1 MGASIYVHFP
11 YCLEKCPYCDFV
23 SYKVERDSIDHK
35 GYTDAIVHELGAR
48 AQTSRERYTIQ
59 SIFFGGGTPSLWEPN
74 ELGRVIAR
82 AKELFATSSDLE
94 ITVECNPTSLNEA
107 RARSLFDA
115 GVNRLS
121 IGTQSL
127 DNNELT
133 YLGRMHN
140 AEEAR
145 QAIGEAMRTPIKR
158 ISTDMIF
165 GLPEQHAQKAASQ
178 ANALADLGLTHL
190 SCYQLTIEPGTRFG
204 ELARRGRLPMADDGR
219 VADAFLAIDEALT
232 SRGFSHY
239 EISNYAMP
247 GEEARHNL
255 GYWRG
260 EDYVAVGCGAY
271 GSVDSSAGK
280 IRYRN
285 EVDPRAYIAGAE
297 ATDPERGVGDGG
309 TVELLDAETR
319 MKERIMLGLRLAS
332 GFNLRE
338 AAAEL
343 GADPW
348 PRDRAR
354 AAEMLVSRGRLQIV
368 DNVLSIP
375 KAGWLYT
382 DDTAARLF

>member
-1 MGASIYVHFP
+1 
-11 YCLEKCPYCDFV
+11 
-23 SYKVERDSIDHK
+23 
-35 GYTDAIVHELGAR
+35 
-48 AQTSRERYTIQ
+48 
-59 SIFFGGGTPSLWEPN
+59 
-74 ELGRVIAR
+74 
-82 AKELFATSSDLE
+82 
-94 ITVECNPTSLNEA
+94 
-107 RARSLFDA
+107 
-115 GVNRLS
+115 
-121 IGTQSL
+121 
-127 DNNELT
+127 
-133 YLGRMHN
+133 
-140 AEEAR
+140 
-145 QAIGEAMRTPIKR
+145 
-158 ISTDMIF
+158 
-165 GLPEQHAQKAASQ
+165 
-178 ANALADLGLTHL
+178 
-190 SCYQLTIEPGTRFG
+190 
-204 ELARRGRLPMADDGR
+204 MADDGR